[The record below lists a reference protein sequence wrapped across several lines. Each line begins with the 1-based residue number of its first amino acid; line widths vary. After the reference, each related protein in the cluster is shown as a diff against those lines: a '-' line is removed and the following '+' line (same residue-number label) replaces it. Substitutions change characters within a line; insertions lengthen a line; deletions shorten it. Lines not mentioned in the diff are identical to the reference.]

1 MDVTPKIPIV
11 TQQNAALESDVNSG
25 HLAIAAAE
33 RHPIDRMQRAGAFA
47 NGNNPYQ
54 NLQFVRSV
62 YGSALAMEMAA
73 ERQMVQKEK
82 AMGLHKIGGLYQDLV
97 LGNDTQ
103 LQFTDFMSLP
113 ENRPDL
119 PKSVLHV
126 SMERQWKNHSL

>member
-11 TQQNAALESDVNSG
+11 TQQNAAVESDVNTG

-33 RHPIDRMQRAGAFA
+33 RHPVDRMQRSGA
-47 NGNNPYQ
+47 NSNTNPYQ

-82 AMGLHKIGGLYQDLV
+82 AMGMHKIGGLYQDLV
-97 LGNDTQ
+97 LGTDAQ
-103 LQFTDFMSLP
+103 LQFADFMSLP
-113 ENRPDL
+113 DHRSEL
-119 PKSVLHV
+119 PKSVLHPA
-126 SMERQWKNHSL
+126 MERQLKNCNL